1 MVATQESV
9 LWTSFHLS
17 INILETINCTLY
29 FKKKFSPLSS
39 ELPQY
44 FGSNSG
50 PSNRSILY
58 CKRQTNFLFFYLL
71 EVFARGSPLPL
82 MACFLP
88 CTFSLWLFKRMRLGR
103 CCLFVWCQRGAD
115 LPWALKHLYS
125 SQAASQ
131 IPHKETQ
138 GDNSPPYRHS
148 ILFFKKKGGWLICEL
163 PIPHGHSRC
172 VWGLRWAFSELWKCQ
187 GSFISKTLGSVSC
200 VFWGMLQTSIPARNK
215 MECEK

>member
-1 MVATQESV
+1 MINASLGSRLSWVGGGAKLVDRHLKFQHWSTPHLGGGYTGVCVMDILSSV
-9 LWTSFHLS
+9 HKHFR
-17 INILETINCTLY
+17 NILETINCTLY

-44 FGSNSG
+44 IRSNWG
-50 PSNRSILY
+50 PSDQSILY
-58 CKRQTNFLFFYLL
+58 CKRQKKFFFLL
-71 EVFARGSPLPL
+71 ARGSPLPL

-88 CTFSLWLFKRMRLGR
+88 CTFSLWFFKRMRLGR

-138 GDNSPPYRHS
+138 GDNSPPYHHS
-148 ILFFKKKGGWLICEL
+148 ILFL
-163 PIPHGHSRC
+163 
-172 VWGLRWAFSELWKCQ
+172 
-187 GSFISKTLGSVSC
+187 
-200 VFWGMLQTSIPARNK
+200 
-215 MECEK
+215 EKREVG